1 MSGRGLLARPGR
13 ALLLAA
19 LLGVAAIAPAAQTP
33 PAPDAAAPGT
43 APDPAAAGAAPSSA
57 PPGTEQ
63 VLAGLSTTT
72 VALTATFE
80 GSEILVFGAV
90 YRDAPVDPDAAPLA
104 VIVTI
109 QGPPQRLS
117 VWRKARR
124 GGVWMNVEEVRVA
137 RAPSFYA
144 VATSR
149 PLDEALSATEDL
161 RHQVSIP
168 RAIRAFGGLATV
180 EDAPAFTEAL
190 IRLRSADGLFQ
201 LREGAVALSRE
212 TLFRTTIALP
222 ANLTEGAY
230 GARVF
235 LTRDGTVLD
244 VYETVIDVRKAG
256 IEGWLAATAHEQP
269 LAYGLLAVALAVFA
283 GWGASALFR
292 LVRS

>member
-1 MSGRGLLARPGR
+1 MRVHSLLRRGV

-19 LLGVAAIAPAAQTP
+19 MLGLTAMVVGAQTP
-33 PAPDAAAPGT
+33 TDPGE
-43 APDPAAAGAAPSSA
+43 APSGILADTALSDA
-57 PPGTEQ
+57 PVTRGGEQ

-124 GGVWMNVEEVRVA
+124 GGVWMNVEEVRFA
-137 RAPSFYA
+137 RAPSLYA
-144 VATSR
+144 VATSH
-149 PLDEALSATEDL
+149 PLAEALSATEDL

-168 RAIRAFGGLATV
+168 RAIRAFGALARV

-190 IRLRSADGLFQ
+190 IRLRSADGLYQ
-201 LREGAVALSRE
+201 LKEGAVALSRE

-230 GARVF
+230 SARVF
-235 LTRDGTVLD
+235 LTRNGKVLD

-256 IEGWLAATAHEQP
+256 IEAWLSMLAREQP
-269 LAYGLLAVALAVFA
+269 LAYGMLAVLLAVAA
-283 GWGASALFR
+283 GWGASTVVR
-292 LVRS
+292 LLRS